1 MGYHP
6 PMSGVSRASLGAAG
20 VLALAVAFVFYTLRD
35 YGPESAVRR
44 FHRAV
49 QVRYWTDLRRVTVQ
63 PLESPSVQHL
73 AAEVARLTQ
82 GTHRHR
88 LVRMDRGR
96 DQARAAVVYS
106 YPGGLREVRIWI
118 VELQGRTWKVDA
130 DKTLTTLRDALELR
144 TLPPR

>member
-1 MGYHP
+1 
-6 PMSGVSRASLGAAG
+6 MSGVSRASLGAAG
-20 VLALAVAFVFYTLRD
+20 VLALAVGFVFATLRD

-49 QVRYWTDLRRVTVQ
+49 QVRDWNDLRRVTAQ
-63 PLESPSVQHL
+63 PLESPSVQRL

-82 GTHRHR
+82 GRHQHR
-88 LVRMDRGR
+88 LVRMDRSPV
-96 DQARAAVVYS
+96 QAHAAVVYS

-118 VELQGRTWKVDA
+118 VDLKDGTWKVDA

-144 TLPPR
+144 ALPPR